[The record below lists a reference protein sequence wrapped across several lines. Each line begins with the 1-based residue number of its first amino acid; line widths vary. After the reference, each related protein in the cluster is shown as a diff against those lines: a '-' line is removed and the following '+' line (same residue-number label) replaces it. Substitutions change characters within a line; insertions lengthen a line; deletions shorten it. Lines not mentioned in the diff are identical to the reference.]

1 MCSPFTRRAQDFFDP
16 RPTEPD
22 DGPSVPGWVEEI
34 WNAVSRASLA
44 DYLAAG
50 VDVDAEYDDAAALL
64 CARLGIDLDGMTRS
78 QRKETESRAYSRMCR
93 LVRGEA

>member
-1 MCSPFTRRAQDFFDP
+1 MYSPFTRRTQDFFDP
-16 RPTEPD
+16 RPTEPPED
-22 DGPSVPGWVEEI
+22 YLPGWVQDA
-34 WNAVSRASLA
+34 WDAMTRASLA

-93 LVRGEA
+93 LARGEA